1 MKRIASFVLTLLLI
15 LSLCACSLPQAKPAK
30 EPTDELEL
38 VEEAA
43 ETAEA
48 EAPEERPIMPEETAP
63 EASEPEALPPE
74 ETEPAAETAAEG
86 AKMPGPVLPEEPA
99 APEETPIPD
108 APSEVQ
114 PENAEA
120 AEMPE
125 PEAPERTEAAQTPAD
140 TVPEREAPSG
150 NGTAPAGDVS
160 GGSGQ
165 DSSGGSV
172 TIPEPE
178 TGGDLVWIPTH
189 GGTKY
194 HRSARCSN
202 MIDPIQ
208 VSRETAIANG
218 FTACKRCY

>member
-1 MKRIASFVLTLLLI
+1 MKRIASFVLAVLLI

-30 EPTDELEL
+30 EPIDELEL

-43 ETAEA
+43 EAAEA
-48 EAPEERPIMPEETAP
+48 EAPEERLIMPDETAP
-63 EASEPEALPPE
+63 EASEPE
-74 ETEPAAETAAEG
+74 
-86 AKMPGPVLPEEPA
+86 
-99 APEETPIPD
+99 

-125 PEAPERTEAAQTPAD
+125 TEAPERTEAAQTPAD
-140 TVPEREAPSG
+140 AVPEQEAPSG
-150 NGTAPAGDVS
+150 NGTAPAGDTS
-160 GGSGQ
+160 GSSGQ

-202 MIDPIQ
+202 MVDPIQ

>member
-1 MKRIASFVLTLLLI
+1 MKRIASFALAVLLI

-48 EAPEERPIMPEETAP
+48 EAPEELPIMPEETAP

-86 AKMPGPVLPEEPA
+86 TEMPDPVLPEEPA
-99 APEETPIPD
+99 APEEAPIPD

-125 PEAPERTEAAQTPAD
+125 TEQ
-140 TVPEREAPSG
+140 EAPSG
-150 NGTAPAGDVS
+150 NGTAPAGDTS

-172 TIPEPE
+172 TIPEPV

-194 HRSARCSN
+194 HCSARCSN

>member
-43 ETAEA
+43 EAAEA

-63 EASEPEALPPE
+63 E
-74 ETEPAAETAAEG
+74 ETEPAAEAAAEG
-86 AKMPGPVLPEEPA
+86 AEMPDPVLPEEPA
-99 APEETPIPD
+99 APEEAPIPD

-125 PEAPERTEAAQTPAD
+125 PEQ
-140 TVPEREAPSG
+140 EAPSG
-150 NGTAPAGDVS
+150 NGTAPAGDTS
-160 GGSGQ
+160 GSSGQ

-194 HRSARCSN
+194 HRSASCSN

>member
-1 MKRIASFVLTLLLI
+1 MKRIASFVLAVLLI

-30 EPTDELEL
+30 EPIDELKL

-43 ETAEA
+43 EAAEA
-48 EAPEERPIMPEETAP
+48 EAPEELPIMPEETAP

-74 ETEPAAETAAEG
+74 ETEPAAEAAAEG
-86 AKMPGPVLPEEPA
+86 AEMPDPVLPEEPA

-120 AEMPE
+120 AEIPE
-125 PEAPERTEAAQTPAD
+125 PEQ
-140 TVPEREAPSG
+140 EAPSG
-150 NGTAPAGDVS
+150 NGTAPAGDTS

>member
-1 MKRIASFVLTLLLI
+1 MKRIASFALTLLLI

-30 EPTDELEL
+30 EPIDELKL

-43 ETAEA
+43 EAAEA
-48 EAPEERPIMPEETAP
+48 EAPEELPIMPEETAP

-74 ETEPAAETAAEG
+74 ETEPAAEAAAEG
-86 AKMPGPVLPEEPA
+86 AETPAEVLPEEPA

-125 PEAPERTEAAQTPAD
+125 PEQ
-140 TVPEREAPSG
+140 EAPSG

-194 HRSARCSN
+194 HRSASCSN

>member
-48 EAPEERPIMPEETAP
+48 EAPEETAP

-86 AKMPGPVLPEEPA
+86 AEMPDPVLPEEPA
-99 APEETPIPD
+99 APEEAPIPD

-125 PEAPERTEAAQTPAD
+125 TEAPERTEAAQTPAD
-140 TVPEREAPSG
+140 AEPEQEAPSG
-150 NGTAPAGDVS
+150 NGTAPAGDTS
-160 GGSGQ
+160 GSSGQ
-165 DSSGGSV
+165 NSSGGSV

-194 HRSARCSN
+194 HRSAKCSN

>member
-15 LSLCACSLPQAKPAK
+15 LSLCACSFPQAKPAK
-30 EPTDELEL
+30 EPIDELKL
-38 VEEAA
+38 VEEAE

-48 EAPEERPIMPEETAP
+48 EAPEELPIMPEETAP

-74 ETEPAAETAAEG
+74 ETEPAAEAAAES
-86 AKMPGPVLPEEPA
+86 AETPAEVLPEEPA

-114 PENAEA
+114 PE
-120 AEMPE
+120 
-125 PEAPERTEAAQTPAD
+125 APERTEAAQTPAD
-140 TVPEREAPSG
+140 AVPEQEAPSG
-150 NGTAPAGDVS
+150 NGTAPAGDTS
-160 GGSGQ
+160 GGSGQGGSGQ
-165 DSSGGSV
+165 DSSGSSV

>member
-1 MKRIASFVLTLLLI
+1 MKHITSFVLTLLLI

-48 EAPEERPIMPEETAP
+48 EAPEERPIMPDETAP
-63 EASEPEALPPE
+63 EASKPEALPPE
-74 ETEPAAETAAEG
+74 ETEPAAEAAAEG
-86 AKMPGPVLPEEPA
+86 TETPAEVLPEEPA
-99 APEETPIPD
+99 APEEAPIPD

-114 PENAEA
+114 TENAEA

-125 PEAPERTEAAQTPAD
+125 PEQK
-140 TVPEREAPSG
+140 APSG
-150 NGTAPAGDVS
+150 NGTAPAGDTS
-160 GGSGQ
+160 GSSGQ

-194 HRSARCSN
+194 HRSASCSN

>member
-38 VEEAA
+38 VEEAE

-48 EAPEERPIMPEETAP
+48 EAPEETAP

-86 AKMPGPVLPEEPA
+86 AETPAEVLPEELA
-99 APEETPIPD
+99 APEEAPIPD

-125 PEAPERTEAAQTPAD
+125 PEAPERTEAAQTPANAE
-140 TVPEREAPSG
+140 PEREAPSG
-150 NGTAPAGDVS
+150 NGTAPAGDAS
-160 GGSGQ
+160 GSSGQ